1 MRKVQRPFLFG
12 STYGVKLPVWKCYTS
27 YKDEDM
33 VYSPNKY
40 WETKGI
46 KERNRLCKNRAQMA
60 NDKGIKKTF
69 KPTPL
74 LLVI

>member
-1 MRKVQRPFLFG
+1 MGSSQRLPMG
-12 STYGVKLPVWKCYTS
+12 IRDNINDYGI
-27 YKDEDM
+27 

-60 NDKGIKKTF
+60 NDKGIEKTF

-74 LLVI
+74 LLVV